1 MRKSGILQPVS
12 AIPSNYGIGAFSKEA
27 YEFVD
32 FLEKAD
38 KKGVKI
44 EVYRTG
50 EKEPAF
56 VTGQGG
62 DFAAFAET
70 VAVGDKSG
78 NMERCCKLVR
88 KAINAGKED
97 AVMRLKRLEREL
109 SGR

>member
-1 MRKSGILQPVS
+1 MTGRAEILPLS
-12 AIPSNYGIGAFSKEA
+12 
-27 YEFVD
+27 
-32 FLEKAD
+32 
-38 KKGVKI
+38 
-44 EVYRTG
+44 
-50 EKEPAF
+50 
-56 VTGQGG
+56 
-62 DFAAFAET
+62 AET